1 MFRPLLLALLLAVS
15 LAQPSFGQG
24 NGNGESQGV
33 NGHDQGNTGN
43 GQGSSN
49 GNGSGS
55 NSSGGQGNTGN
66 GQTPAPTG
74 SPPPASGNAPSNDAP
89 ANQNV
94 ELSQEEASAVVAE
107 GSALSLATIVR
118 SLAERT
124 PGDVV
129 DASLLQVGPTL
140 VYAVKVL
147 SPAGR
152 LSTEYYHADTGR
164 FIGSE

>member
-43 GQGSSN
+43 GQGGNN

-66 GQTPAPTG
+66 GQTPAPT
-74 SPPPASGNAPSNDAP
+74 ASSNAPSNDAP

>member
-43 GQGSSN
+43 GQGGNN

-55 NSSGGQGNTGN
+55 NSAGGQGNTGN
-66 GQTPAPTG
+66 GQTPAPT
-74 SPPPASGNAPSNDAP
+74 ASSNAPSNDAP

>member
-43 GQGSSN
+43 GQGGNN

-66 GQTPAPTG
+66 GQTPAPT
-74 SPPPASGNAPSNDAP
+74 ASSNAPSNDAP

-118 SLAERT
+118 SVAERT

-129 DASLLQVGPTL
+129 DASLLQVGPAL

-147 SPAGR
+147 SPAGK